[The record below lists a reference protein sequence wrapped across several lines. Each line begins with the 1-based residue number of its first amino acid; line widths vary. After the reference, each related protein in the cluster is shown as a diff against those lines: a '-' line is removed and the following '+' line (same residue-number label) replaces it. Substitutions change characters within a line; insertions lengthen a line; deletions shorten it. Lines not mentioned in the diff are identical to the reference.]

1 MSLVE
6 VFAGVGQSRHLLKP
20 HSGKELKECQLCD
33 SRRLRKKAQDAQDD
47 GSICLMPQFS
57 PQTVTEGHPEKA
69 GDEVTDYDS

>member
-1 MSLVE
+1 M
-6 VFAGVGQSRHLLKP
+6 
-20 HSGKELKECQLCD
+20 GKALKEFQLCD

-47 GSICLMPQFS
+47 VIKLFDLFDAPVS

>member
-1 MSLVE
+1 
-6 VFAGVGQSRHLLKP
+6 
-20 HSGKELKECQLCD
+20 LKEFQLCD

-47 GSICLMPQFS
+47 VIKLFDLFDAPVS